1 MENLENICNTVKNLP
16 MSYWQNFWTAMSGV
30 ITGIGVYAAILGSRK
45 SIKVNNA
52 QFLYEERNKQLL
64 DFDLVL
70 QVYDALQIQLSE
82 LNKTSLPLESL
93 KTSVYIR
100 SLSEGFYTAIYEG
113 SYRKLRIDTEVD
125 EYIHERYTTNKIK
138 QKLVLNSL
146 IENLKS
152 ISRVFNKND
161 TIHLRNSI
169 IHLAELI
176 GLFEDIN
183 GDMEKFLQSPRINET
198 VNDTRNIDL
207 APDAVTH
214 SKQQYTFRT
223 VSDKNRKYVQSDGLG
238 FFTKESL
245 LYNAL
250 TSNDTELN
258 WFTERFQRFDNTL
271 LYFLVEIEQ
280 YLKFDLPKLEVN
292 MSLIS
297 K

>member
-1 MENLENICNTVKNLP
+1 